1 MRSSQCL
8 CNSAT
13 ALRRVFINNAAATW
27 DTSGQ
32 LQRLLL
38 PAISNSKPLQHS
50 SSSPPHR
57 PFTTH
62 LVTQFRGRSPGPPAG
77 LLKPAAPGPLRDYDI
92 PFPWVQL
99 RNENGTLSPPQ
110 EKSAI
115 LKKLNPVRQSL
126 VLLAFPRTDESSKG
140 PEYPICR
147 IVDRQEELAKAK
159 EKLAQEKAKKGPKV
173 VEKELEIN
181 WAIAPHDLRTRMN
194 QLAKFLAKGYKV
206 KVTMSHPKRKDKK
219 RASLVEAKQ
228 VLKTVE
234 ETISEVSGA
243 EEEKAREGDV
253 GTTLVLHLH
262 NPKPEK
268 AAELE
273 HENNRKCAGAG
284 DPWSGLEK
292 THIAGR
298 GVHFTAEAPA
308 PTNATSAP
316 ANTEKLTP
324 AQLKAK
330 AKAEKAARRAQ
341 VKEARAAAAA
351 AAPAPQEKGAAVDGK
366 GGKPKG
372 KQDGQQLGVPRA
384 SVSGRRPSMHR
395 VLEKEKEQEA
405 HKDVHPAVLAVGQMM
420 ATYVLNDSIARLKAM
435 LLAFKKVIESYET
448 PKGSSLSRHFVPHV
462 LNPQIEYLTE
472 CRPMCFAMGNAIR
485 LLKGKINKFDIDTP
499 EDEAKEALLEW
510 VDFVINERITLAE
523 YAIALNAAESI
534 NEGDTILTY
543 GRHRLV
549 EKALLKAKE
558 LGKFFDVIVIDDHFE
573 RDGQNLATTLC
584 QAGIHVLYSPN
595 LGGLRP
601 KVAAAS
607 NVFLGGEGIFAN
619 GSMNARSGTAD
630 VAMAA
635 ANAGVKVMVLCES
648 INFDRDRVSVDS
660 MTYNEVDPERN
671 TPDFFRVLYDN
682 THDKYISGV
691 MTEFESGGGS
701 SPAQAI
707 LALLRKQEDPLI
719 A

>member
-1 MRSSQCL
+1 MSGES
-8 CNSAT
+8 NGAPAGAPNAASTAVDSTKKASAPS
-13 ALRRVFINNAAATW
+13 NAAA
-27 DTSGQ
+27 
-32 LQRLLL
+32 
-38 PAISNSKPLQHS
+38 
-50 SSSPPHR
+50 
-57 PFTTH
+57 
-62 LVTQFRGRSPGPPAG
+62 PPA
-77 LLKPAAPGPLRDYDI
+77 
-92 PFPWVQL
+92 
-99 RNENGTLSPPQ
+99 
-110 EKSAI
+110 
-115 LKKLNPVRQSL
+115 NP
-126 VLLAFPRTDESSKG
+126 
-140 PEYPICR
+140 
-147 IVDRQEELAKAK
+147 
-159 EKLAQEKAKKGPKV
+159 
-173 VEKELEIN
+173 
-181 WAIAPHDLRTRMN
+181 
-194 QLAKFLAKGYKV
+194 
-206 KVTMSHPKRKDKK
+206 
-219 RASLVEAKQ
+219 
-228 VLKTVE
+228 
-234 ETISEVSGA
+234 
-243 EEEKAREGDV
+243 
-253 GTTLVLHLH
+253 
-262 NPKPEK
+262 
-268 AAELE
+268 
-273 HENNRKCAGAG
+273 
-284 DPWSGLEK
+284 
-292 THIAGR
+292 
-298 GVHFTAEAPA
+298 
-308 PTNATSAP
+308 
-316 ANTEKLTP
+316 EKLTP

-351 AAPAPQEKGAAVDGK
+351 AAPAPQEKGAAAADGK

-372 KQDGQQLGVPRA
+372 KQDGQSLAVPRA

-395 VLEKEKEQEA
+395 VLEKEKEQDVRPNVLECFSHVPTAKRIPLSQA

-420 ATYVLNDSIARLKAM
+420 ATYALNDSIARLKAM

-499 EDEAKEALLEW
+499 ENEAKEALLEW
-510 VDFVINERITLAE
+510 VDFVINERISLAE

-534 NEGDTILTY
+534 HEGDTILTY

-549 EKALLKAKE
+549 ERALLKAKE

-584 QAGIHVLYSPN
+584 KAGIHVLYSPN